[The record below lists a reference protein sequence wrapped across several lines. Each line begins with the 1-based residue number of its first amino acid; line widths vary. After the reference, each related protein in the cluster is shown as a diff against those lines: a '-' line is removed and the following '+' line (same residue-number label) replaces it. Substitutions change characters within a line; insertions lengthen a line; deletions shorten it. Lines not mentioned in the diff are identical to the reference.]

1 MIQNFF
7 QNGKWGH
14 PLQMFKR
21 TLGIWMVLGCVL
33 LIACGDEGEVV
44 EQPDV
49 VEQPS
54 GVEQPSPP
62 DANGQL
68 PPPDGGAPDEGDKPE
83 PKPPPLPGLPAITAG
98 YQNWLKLNAKPIP
111 PVAGGDPHNGNKNV
125 FVNQKKDTIAPGG
138 VQKFPYP
145 DGSIVVKEST
155 RPGKDFIGLIAIME
169 KKKGANAAHNDWIFT
184 EYTRNAKDAV
194 FKKIAEGALCSGC
207 HSQVKDRDYVFV
219 RLEQ

>member
-1 MIQNFF
+1 MIQNFS
-7 QNGKWGH
+7 QEGKQRQ
-14 PLQMFKR
+14 PLQILSR
-21 TLGIWMVLGCVL
+21 TLMIWIVIGCMIFVS
-33 LIACGDEGEVV
+33 CGDEGEVV
-44 EQPDV
+44 EPPDV
-49 VEQPS
+49 VEQPD
-54 GVEQPSPP
+54 PP
-62 DANGQL
+62 DPNGQL
-68 PPPDGGAPDEGDKPE
+68 PPADGEDQDKDDKVEPE
-83 PKPPPLPGLPAITAG
+83 PVPPPVPLPGLPAITAG

-169 KKKGANAAHNDWIFT
+169 KKKGANAPHNDWIFT
-184 EYTRNAKDAV
+184 EYTRNANDAV
-194 FKKIAEGALCSGC
+194 FKKIAEGVLCSGC

-219 RLEQ
+219 RLGQ